1 MSFKERWLKCVSQK
15 KSLLCVGL
23 DPAEVG
29 QRDNPELTNS
39 ECKLEW
45 SLRIIKAVA
54 PFACAI
60 KPNRNY
66 YKDFSRS
73 DMQTLTTA
81 IHANDMLA
89 IDDSKIADIG
99 ATVDAGLFHAKQ
111 EGFDAV
117 TFAAFAGN
125 TLEAAQSAAKHQIAL
140 ISLVLMSNPEFVS
153 TKSAEFNG
161 EAGYEF
167 FAHEASQHVA
177 VEGVVIGAPSP
188 QNHITPDEVARI
200 KSIIG
205 DRLVLMPGIGA
216 QGGEMDFMLK
226 TFGRRLIVNVGRAI
240 FQAQDPAVVAREYCE
255 KLRLSLTTL

>member
-1 MSFKERWLKCVSQK
+1 MSFKERWLNCVAQK

-29 QRDNPELTNS
+29 QRDTPELAS
-39 ECKLEW
+39 GQSKLEW
-45 SLRIIKAVA
+45 SLQIINQVA
-54 PFACAI
+54 PYACAI

-73 DMQTLTTA
+73 EMQILTKA
-81 IHANDMLA
+81 IHAHNMLA

-125 TLEAAQSAAKHQIAL
+125 TLEAAQSAAKHQIAI
-140 ISLVLMSNPEFVS
+140 ISLVLMSNPEFSS
-153 TKSAEFNG
+153 TKAAEFNG

-188 QNHITPDEVARI
+188 KNHITPDEVARV

-205 DRLVLMPGIGA
+205 DRLVLMPGVGA

-240 FQAQDPAVVAREYCE
+240 FQAKDPANVAKEYVE
-255 KLRLSLTTL
+255 QMRKGLVSL

>member
-1 MSFKERWLKCVSQK
+1 MNFKDRWLNCVAQK

-23 DPAEVG
+23 DPAEFG
-29 QRDNPELTNS
+29 QRDQAELTLGQS
-39 ECKLEW
+39 KLQW
-45 SLRIIKAVA
+45 SLDIIEQVA
-54 PFACAI
+54 PYACAI

-73 DMQTLTTA
+73 EMQTLTAA
-81 IHANDMLA
+81 IHAHGLLA

-117 TFAAFAGN
+117 TFAPFAGN
-125 TLEAAQSAAKHQIAL
+125 TLEAATSAAKHDIAL

-167 FAHEASQHVA
+167 FAHEASAHPA
-177 VEGVVIGAPSP
+177 IEAVVIGAPSSN
-188 QNHITPDEVARI
+188 NHITTEEVITI
-200 KSIIG
+200 KRIIG
-205 DRLVLMPGIGA
+205 ERLVLMPGVGA
-216 QGGEMDFMLK
+216 QGGEMDFMIK
-226 TFGRRLIVNVGRAI
+226 TFGRRLMVNVGRAI
-240 FQAQDPAVVAREYCE
+240 FQAKDPATMAKEYQARTFT
-255 KLRLSLTTL
+255 S

>member
-1 MSFKERWLKCVSQK
+1 MSFQERWLSCVSQK

-23 DPAEVG
+23 DPAEAG
-29 QRDNPELTNS
+29 QRSNAELAAGQS
-39 ECKLEW
+39 KLQW
-45 SLRIIKAVA
+45 SLDIINQVA
-54 PFACAI
+54 PYACAI

-73 DMQTLTTA
+73 DMQTLTAA
-81 IHANDMLA
+81 IHAHNMLA

-125 TLEAAQSAAKHQIAL
+125 TREAAESAAKHQIAL
-140 ISLVLMSNPEFVS
+140 ITLVLMSNPEFAS
-153 TKSAEFNG
+153 TKNAEFNG

-167 FAHEASQHVA
+167 LAHESSQHAAVA
-177 VEGVVIGAPSP
+177 GVVIGAPSS
-188 QNHITPDEVARI
+188 QNHITPQEVVQV

-240 FQAQDPAVVAREYCE
+240 FQAKDPAAVAKEYCE
-255 KLRLSLTTL
+255 KMQSVF